1 MPGYRR
7 LPHGLHSRPG
17 LWGPSTVGRSGLG
30 SPSLVTVDGEQT
42 AAGAQEPS
50 MSEIRAWRANGIPIT
65 DRGRLKARG
74 PASLATARA
83 PGSPPR

>member
-1 MPGYRR
+1 
-7 LPHGLHSRPG
+7 
-17 LWGPSTVGRSGLG
+17 
-30 SPSLVTVDGEQT
+30 LVTVDGEQT

-74 PASLATARA
+74 PASLATTRA

>member
-1 MPGYRR
+1 MTRSCHRVYTADQASGT
-7 LPHGLHSRPG
+7 
-17 LWGPSTVGRSGLG
+17 STAGRSGLG